1 MPTSTDASATPADEP
16 PVAHPVDV
24 FAKVRGHERE
34 ELLRA
39 AVEADVLPYFHLLT
53 SAAMPVVEM
62 EGAERIML
70 GSNNYLG
77 LTGDERVMQG
87 AEDALHRYGTGLTGS
102 RFLNGTI
109 PLHLELE
116 REIAEWMNTDAA
128 LVFTTGHQANLSTL
142 GTILSPS
149 DTVIVDSGDHASV
162 FDGCLLSRAKLRAF
176 RHNRLDKLEKMLQRA
191 QGDGGGVLVV
201 VDGVFSMEG
210 DIAPLREICEL
221 CSRYGARLMVDE
233 AHGAGVLGARGA
245 GTAELLG
252 VEARVDLRMGTFS
265 KSLASCGG
273 FVAGPAD
280 VIEYL
285 RLYSRP
291 FLFTASAV
299 PASLGAALAALR
311 VMRSPDGPPLL
322 ERVLANARLLRDGL
336 EELGFAVVAP
346 QTLPDDVA
354 PAPGILFAG
363 GEDGTGA
370 GNGAGG
376 GAPPRIVTPIVPVL
390 VGDDWKAALLW
401 RALYDRGVFVNTALH
416 PAVPPGGALLRTS
429 VMATHDAA
437 VLERALAVFAAVKS
451 DFEAE
456 HGPLPGPE
464 PRH

>member
-1 MPTSTDASATPADEP
+1 
-16 PVAHPVDV
+16 
-24 FAKVRGHERE
+24 
-34 ELLRA
+34 
-39 AVEADVLPYFHLLT
+39 
-53 SAAMPVVEM
+53 MPVVEM

-77 LTGDERVMQG
+77 LTGDERVMKG

-102 RFLNGTI
+102 RLLNGTI

-116 REIAEWMNTDAA
+116 TEIAEWMQTEDA
-128 LVFTTGHQANLSTL
+128 LIFTTGHQANLGTL
-142 GTILSPS
+142 GTLLKPT
-149 DTVIVDSGDHASV
+149 DTVIVDSGDHASIL
-162 FDGCLLSRAKLRAF
+162 DGCLLSRAKLRPF
-176 RHNRLDKLEKMLQRA
+176 RHNRLDKLEKMLDRA

-221 CSRYGARLMVDE
+221 CKRYGAQLMVDE

-252 VEARVDLRMGTFS
+252 VADRVDLRMGTFS

-285 RLYSRP
+285 RLYSRA

-311 VMRSPDGPPLL
+311 VLRSDDGPPLL
-322 ERVLANARLLRDGL
+322 ASVLENAQHFRDGL
-336 EELGFAVVAP
+336 HELGFAVVKP
-346 QTLPDDVA
+346 QNLPAEVSS
-354 PAPGILFAG
+354 APGIVREG
-363 GEDGTGA
+363 SD
-370 GNGAGG
+370 
-376 GAPPRIVTPIVPVL
+376 PPRIVTPIVPIL

-401 RALYDRGVFVNTALH
+401 KALYEAGVFVNTALH

-429 VMATHDAA
+429 VMATHDSA
-437 VLERALAVFAAVKS
+437 VLDRALSIFARIKS
-451 DFEAE
+451 EFEAE
-456 HGPLPGPE
+456 HGPLPAPD
-464 PRH
+464 